1 MKQRCKHY
9 SDGYVENFKQV
20 HDILGG
26 SRLYYIVCNEI
37 TSIRNT
43 PENLAEMRE
52 LLLLDRYVPSLGNC
66 EYADEH
72 RELIETLLLKQARA
86 NKWLSTFDLRVKMP
100 YVESRQPH
108 ICVPT
113 TDDEKVLE
121 IIRMYKDN
129 DVRNKERLI
138 LDLI

>member
-1 MKQRCKHY
+1 MEKICKHY
-9 SDGYVENFKQV
+9 SDGYVENFEQV
-20 HDILGG
+20 NDILRGN
-26 SRLYYIVCNEI
+26 RLYYIVCNEI
-37 TSIRNT
+37 TSIKNT

-52 LLLLDRYVPSLGNC
+52 LLLLDRYVPCLANC

-86 NKWLSTFDLRVKMP
+86 NKWLNNDLRVKMP

-129 DVRNKERLI
+129 DVRGKERLI

>member
-1 MKQRCKHY
+1 MEKRCKHY

-20 HDILGG
+20 YDILGG

-37 TSIRNT
+37 TSIKNT

-86 NKWLSTFDLRVKMP
+86 NKWLMFDLRVKMP

-108 ICVPT
+108 I
-113 TDDEKVLE
+113 
-121 IIRMYKDN
+121 
-129 DVRNKERLI
+129 
-138 LDLI
+138 